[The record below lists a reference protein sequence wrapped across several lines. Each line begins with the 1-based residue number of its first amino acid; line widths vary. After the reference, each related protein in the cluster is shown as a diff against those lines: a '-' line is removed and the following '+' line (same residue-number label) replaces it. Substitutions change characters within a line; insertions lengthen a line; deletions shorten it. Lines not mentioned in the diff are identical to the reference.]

1 MQSLVRGSLQSSV
14 FSPQQILASV
24 LLTTEDRR
32 LTTALLYFRSFRVVV
47 EVEA

>member
-1 MQSLVRGSLQSSV
+1 MQSLVRQSSVVGLQSSAK
-14 FSPQQILASV
+14 ASED
-24 LLTTEDRR
+24 LLRIEDRR

>member
-1 MQSLVRGSLQSSV
+1 MQSLVKQSSV
-14 FSPQQILASV
+14 VGRQSSANLAFV